1 MPIWLPTMTNNLQT
15 PGKIVSVDDK
25 EVTIPSMA
33 ILDHLDE
40 LRKRL
45 TWVAVG
51 IFVSTV
57 IGFFFAQTVLDFFLR
72 PYRGQL
78 QTIGPT
84 EGLETYFKVAFIIG
98 FVLSMPFTL
107 YQFWLFIS
115 PGLTKK
121 EKQYVYIFIPSAFGL
136 FLLGLSFAWFVVA
149 PAAVFFLAD
158 FMPDIFR
165 ADWTAQAYVSFILT
179 MLFWLGLSF
188 EMPIVI
194 YFVARLGL
202 VEPKTLREHWRYA
215 VVGIS
220 ILAAA
225 ITPSAD
231 PVTMILTMFPLLV
244 LYGFSIGLAVIGKR
258 QFERSMA
265 VELSNE

>member
-1 MPIWLPTMTNNLQT
+1 MTNEVKAPDRDTVIEDEDLMLQMPIL
-15 PGKIVSVDDK
+15 
-25 EVTIPSMA
+25 E
-33 ILDHLDE
+33 HLGE

-45 TWVAVG
+45 TQVAIG
-51 IFVSTV
+51 IFVATLL
-57 IGFFFAQTVLDFFLR
+57 GFFLAQTVLDALLR

-84 EGLETYFKVAFIIG
+84 EGLETYFKVAFLIG
-98 FVLSMPFTL
+98 FVLSMPYTL

-115 PGLTKK
+115 PGLSKK
-121 EKQYVYIFIPSAFGL
+121 EKRFVYIFVPSAFAL

-179 MLFWLGLSF
+179 MLFWLGISF

-202 VEPKTLREHWRYA
+202 VEPQALREHWRYA

-231 PVTMILTMFPLLV
+231 PVTMLLTMIPLLI

-258 QFERSMA
+258 QFERAMA
-265 VELSNE
+265 VELDE

>member
-1 MPIWLPTMTNNLQT
+1 MTNDVKTTT
-15 PGKIVSVDDK
+15 PAAAVEDDFDA
-25 EVTIPSMA
+25 TPMA
-33 ILDHLDE
+33 ILEHLGE
-40 LRKRL
+40 LRRRL
-45 TWVAVG
+45 TWVAGG
-51 IFVSTV
+51 IFVATV
-57 IGFFFAQTVLDFFLR
+57 IGFFFAQNVLDALLR

-84 EGLETYFKVAFIIG
+84 EGLETYFKVAFLIG

-107 YQFWLFIS
+107 YQFWLFIE
-115 PGLTKK
+115 PGLSQK
-121 EKQYVYIFIPSAFGL
+121 EKRFVYIFVPSATAL
-136 FLLGLSFAWFVVA
+136 FLLGLFFAWFVVA

-165 ADWTAQAYVSFILT
+165 TDWTAQAYVSFMLT
-179 MLFWLGLSF
+179 MLFWLGISF

-202 VEPKTLREHWRYA
+202 VEPSALREHWRYA
-215 VVGIS
+215 VVGIAV
-220 ILAAA
+220 LAAA

-231 PVTMILTMFPLLV
+231 PVTMLLTMVPLLI

-258 QFERSMA
+258 QFQRAMA
-265 VELSNE
+265 VESEVDD

>member
-1 MPIWLPTMTNNLQT
+1 MTNNLQT
-15 PGKIVSVDDK
+15 PGKIASVDD
-25 EVTIPSMA
+25 EEANVPHMS
-33 ILDHLDE
+33 ILDHLGE

-45 TWVAVG
+45 TWVAGG
-51 IFVSTV
+51 IFVATV
-57 IGFFFAQTVLDFFLR
+57 IGFFLAQTVLDFFLR

-84 EGLETYFKVAFIIG
+84 EGLETYFKVAFLIG
-98 FVLSMPFTL
+98 FVLSMPLTL
-107 YQFWLFIS
+107 YQFWLFIA
-115 PGLTKK
+115 PGLNKR
-121 EKQYVYIFIPSAFGL
+121 EKRFVYIFVPSAFGL
-136 FLLGLSFAWFVVA
+136 FLLGLAFAWFVVV

-179 MLFWLGLSF
+179 MLFWLGISF

-202 VEPKTLREHWRYA
+202 VEPQALREHWRYA

-220 ILAAA
+220 VLAAA

-231 PVTMILTMFPLLV
+231 PVTMILTMIPLLV

-258 QFERSMA
+258 QFDRSTA
-265 VELSNE
+265 LDTARE

>member
-1 MPIWLPTMTNNLQT
+1 MAIDTKKDN
-15 PGKIVSVDDK
+15 SEDK
-25 EVTIPSMA
+25 EVDSPNMP
-33 ILDHLDE
+33 ILGHLDE
-40 LRKRL
+40 LRKML

-51 IFVSTV
+51 IAVATV
-57 IGFFFAQTVLDFFLR
+57 LGFFFAQTVLDFFLR

-84 EGLETYFKVAFIIG
+84 EGLETYFKVAFLLG

-107 YQFWLFIS
+107 YQFWRFIA
-115 PGLTKK
+115 PALEEK
-121 EKQYVYIFIPSAFGL
+121 EKRLVYIFVPSAFGL
-136 FLLGLSFAWFVVA
+136 FLLGLTFAWFVVV

-158 FMPDIFR
+158 FMPTIFR
-165 ADWTAQAYVSFILT
+165 TDWTAQAYVSFILT
-179 MLFWLGLSF
+179 MLFWLGISF

-194 YFVARLGL
+194 YFVARVGL
-202 VEPKTLREHWRYA
+202 VEPQALREHWRYA

-231 PVTMILTMFPLLV
+231 PVTMILTMIPLLI

-265 VELSNE
+265 LETAVIDDDT